1 MRLDLLAALSGA
13 MIAVQAR
20 VNGELSHQ
28 LNNGLQAAFVS
39 FGSGLLIILLITPFS
54 SQIKEGIVNLRAAVK
69 NKEIAR
75 WKLLAGALGGSFVA
89 IQTQIVPLIG
99 VAIYSVASIA
109 GQTAMSL
116 IVDRIGLTGGGKKL
130 ISPRRVLAAVLTV
143 IAVLVS
149 VWDRIDAN
157 NLSMF
162 AVTAGGIAG
171 AIVGVQ
177 RALNGQINEYSHQS
191 FTTSLLNFITGTS
204 FLMILIA
211 IGLVIGRNELSPLPS
226 NPWWIYTGG
235 VIGVIYIAFTSTIV
249 QHLGVLT
256 FTLFSVGGQLVG
268 SLVIDLVSP
277 TKGVSVSAYLVTGIF
292 MTYAGV
298 IGVIY
303 IAFISTIVQH
313 LGVLTF
319 TLFSVGGQLISSLI
333 IDFVS
338 PTNGVRVSYYLITG
352 IAMTYLGVIAGGVGS
367 SRVKK
372 PQKQ

>member
-13 MIAVQAR
+13 MIALQAR
-20 VNGELSHQ
+20 ANGELSHR
-28 LNNGLQAAFVS
+28 LNNGLQAALVS
-39 FGSGLLIILLITPFS
+39 FSSGLLIIFVISIFNS
-54 SQIKEGIVNLRAAVK
+54 KIKDGIKNLRTAVA

-75 WKLLAGALGGSFVA
+75 WKLFAGALGGSFVA

-116 IVDRIGLTGGGKKL
+116 VVDRIGLTGGGKKL

-143 IAVLVS
+143 LAVLVS

-191 FTTSLLNFITGTS
+191 FTTSLLNFATGTS
-204 FLMILIA
+204 FLIILITA
-211 IGLVIGRNELSPLPS
+211 DLILGKNELSPLPS
-226 NPWWIYTGG
+226 GPWWIYTGG

-277 TKGVSVSAYLVTGIF
+277 TKGVSVSAYLVTGIV
-292 MTYAGV
+292 MTYA
-298 IGVIY
+298 
-303 IAFISTIVQH
+303 
-313 LGVLTF
+313 
-319 TLFSVGGQLISSLI
+319 
-333 IDFVS
+333 
-338 PTNGVRVSYYLITG
+338 
-352 IAMTYLGVIAGGVGS
+352 GVIAGGVGS
-367 SRVKK
+367 LRVKK
-372 PQKQ
+372 PQRQ

>member
-20 VNGELSHQ
+20 ANGELSHR
-28 LNNGLQAAFVS
+28 LDNGLQAALVS
-39 FGSGLLIILLITPFS
+39 FGSGLVIIFVIMLFNTK
-54 SQIKEGIVNLRAAVK
+54 IKEGIKNLRQSVA
-69 NKEIAR
+69 NKEIAP
-75 WKLLAGALGGSFVA
+75 WKLFAGALGGSFVA

-130 ISPRRVLAAVLTV
+130 ISPRRVLAAFLTV
-143 IAVLVS
+143 LAVLVS

-157 NLSMF
+157 NLSML

-171 AIVGVQ
+171 AIVGIQ
-177 RALNGQINEYSHQS
+177 RALNGQINEYSKQS
-191 FTTSLLNFITGTS
+191 FTTSLLNFMTGTA
-204 FLMILIA
+204 FLLVLIVAGLIL
-211 IGLVIGRNELSPLPS
+211 GKNELSPLPS
-226 NPWWIYTGG
+226 GPWWMYTGG

-277 TKGVSVSAYLVTGIF
+277 TDGVSVSVYLVTGIV

-298 IGVIY
+298 V
-303 IAFISTIVQH
+303 
-313 LGVLTF
+313 
-319 TLFSVGGQLISSLI
+319 
-333 IDFVS
+333 
-338 PTNGVRVSYYLITG
+338 
-352 IAMTYLGVIAGGVGS
+352 AGGVS
-367 SRVKK
+367 NQRVRK
-372 PQKQ
+372 

>member
-1 MRLDLLAALSGA
+1 MRLDFLAALSGA
-13 MIAVQAR
+13 MIAMQAR
-20 VNGELSHQ
+20 VNGELSHR
-28 LNNGLQAAFVS
+28 LDNGLQAALVS
-39 FGSGLLIILLITPFS
+39 FGSGLLIIAIITPFS
-54 SQIKEGIVNLRAAVK
+54 SQIKEGIANLREAISR
-69 NKEIAR
+69 KEIAR
-75 WKLLAGALGGSFVA
+75 WKLFAGALGGSFVA

-130 ISPRRVLAAVLTV
+130 ISVRRVLAAFLTV
-143 IAVLVS
+143 LAVLVS

-157 NLSMF
+157 NLSML
-162 AVTAGGIAG
+162 AVTAAGIAG

-191 FTTSLLNFITGTS
+191 FTTSLLNFIMGTS
-204 FLMILIA
+204 FLFILI
-211 IGLVIGRNELSPLPS
+211 VIGMIIGKNHLTPLPTDT
-226 NPWWIYTGG
+226 WWIYTGG

-277 TKGVSVSAYLVTGIF
+277 TDGVSVSAYLVTGIA

-298 IGVIY
+298 I
-303 IAFISTIVQH
+303 
-313 LGVLTF
+313 
-319 TLFSVGGQLISSLI
+319 
-333 IDFVS
+333 
-338 PTNGVRVSYYLITG
+338 
-352 IAMTYLGVIAGGVGS
+352 AGGVSS

-372 PQKQ
+372 PQKL

>member
-13 MIAVQAR
+13 MIALQAR
-20 VNGELSHQ
+20 ANGELSHR
-28 LNNGLQAAFVS
+28 LNNGLQAALVS
-39 FGSGLLIILLITPFS
+39 FGSGLLIIFVITLFNS
-54 SQIKEGIVNLRAAVK
+54 KIKEGIKNLRRAVA

-75 WKLLAGALGGSFVA
+75 WKLFAGALGGSFVA

-130 ISPRRVLAAVLTV
+130 ISPRRVSAAVLTV
-143 IAVLVS
+143 LAVLVS

-157 NLSMF
+157 NLSML

-177 RALNGQINEYSHQS
+177 RALNGQINEYSLQS
-191 FTTSLLNFITGTS
+191 FTTSLLNFVTGTS
-204 FLMILIA
+204 FLVILIVVG
-211 IGLVIGRNELSPLPS
+211 ILLGRNELSPLPS
-226 NPWWIYTGG
+226 GPWWIYTGG

-277 TKGVSVSAYLVTGIF
+277 TEGVSVSAYLVTGIV

-298 IGVIY
+298 V
-303 IAFISTIVQH
+303 
-313 LGVLTF
+313 
-319 TLFSVGGQLISSLI
+319 
-333 IDFVS
+333 
-338 PTNGVRVSYYLITG
+338 
-352 IAMTYLGVIAGGVGS
+352 AGGVS
-367 SRVKK
+367 NLRVRR
-372 PQKQ
+372 